1 MDGILIVN
9 KPAGPTSRDA
19 VNRVQRCVKP
29 AKVGHAG
36 TLDPLATGVL
46 VIGIG
51 AGTRLVEYV
60 QQMPKTY
67 VGQFRLGISSDTE
80 DITGCCIT
88 HDESPVV
95 SRDDLRRVLPR
106 FLGKI
111 SQKPPAYSALKVE
124 GERAYDLAR
133 RGETVELAPREIVI
147 RRLELTRFCYPDF
160 ELVID
165 CESGTYV
172 RSLGRDIASALETH
186 AVMTDLIR
194 TSIGSFSLERAI
206 TMDSISRE
214 TITEHLLP
222 LLTATEQLPQVL
234 LTEESVRSLQQGKRI
249 AAPPVDLC
257 LDTTQTVEVA
267 AIDCRDRLV
276 AICELTHHDDG
287 SALLKPHKV
296 MPLGGD

>member
-9 KPAGPTSRDA
+9 KPAGPTSRDV

-147 RRLELTRFCYPDF
+147 RRLELTRFDYPDF

-222 LLTATEQLPQVL
+222 LLAATEQLPQVL

-267 AIDCRDRLV
+267 AIDSRDRLV
-276 AICELTHHDDG
+276 AICELTHRDDG